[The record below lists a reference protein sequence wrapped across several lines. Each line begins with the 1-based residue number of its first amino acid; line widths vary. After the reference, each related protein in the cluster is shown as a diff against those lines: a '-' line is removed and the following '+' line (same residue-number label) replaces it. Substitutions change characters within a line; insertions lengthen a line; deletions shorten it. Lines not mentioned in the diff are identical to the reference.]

1 LSAYNKSNCHLNLNY
16 INDINI
22 EPKFKYNG
30 IFSDDGSNEIDSIS
44 GLDQFLDNDMMNK
57 LDQILFPNDILS
69 FVV

>member
-22 EPKFKYNG
+22 EPKFKNNG

>member
-1 LSAYNKSNCHLNLNY
+1 MSAYSKSNCYLNY

-22 EPKFKYNG
+22 EPKFKNNG

>member
-1 LSAYNKSNCHLNLNY
+1 MSAYNKSNCHLNLNY